1 LSVAVPTTY
10 QHRRHRWDTRVEII
24 GSEGAAVVGLT
35 MATPIDGLNTPERFG
50 TGAARDCEEMF
61 GQARVVKTRPS

>member
-1 LSVAVPTTY
+1 
-10 QHRRHRWDTRVEII
+10 
-24 GSEGAAVVGLT
+24 